1 MAASSAAGQ
10 SVVISGF
17 RIDTAS
23 LSPRNEIPLMSLTS
37 DYMVDRRR
45 LRRKLGFW
53 RIGAIGALLLAA
65 LVATAKFSGLDTIEK
80 ATPHIAR
87 LDIEGIIA
95 GGDDTIQLIKDIGK
109 SKASAVLLK
118 IDSPGGTT
126 AGAERLY
133 LELRKLAEKKPMVAV
148 VNTMAA
154 SGGYIAAIGADEIVV
169 RGNSLVGSIGVLFQ
183 FPNFTKVLDTV
194 GVKVEEIKS
203 TSSKASPNGFEP
215 TSEAAR
221 AAINALVV
229 DSYGWFKELVKSAP
243 SRRRGTRS
251 GRRRSRLHRSSEPP
265 AKLADLIG
273 GETEAIAWLET
284 NKNIAKKLPVR
295 DWKKKPSLER
305 VGLLGLASTGA
316 RAAVSRP
323 LRRSSTALVGLKSE
337 RTLTGCWRFG
347 RVLQR
352 VNFLGLGFSWIPRP
366 HMEAS

>member
-1 MAASSAAGQ
+1 
-10 SVVISGF
+10 
-17 RIDTAS
+17 
-23 LSPRNEIPLMSLTS
+23 MSLTS

-95 GGDDTIQLIKDIGK
+95 GGDDTIQLIKDIGE

-203 TSSKASPNGFEP
+203 TPLKASPNGFEP

-229 DSYGWFKELVKSAP
+229 DSYGWFKELVKE
-243 SRRRGTRS
+243 RRHLDDAELARVVD
-251 GRRRSRLHRSSEPP
+251 GRVFTGRQSLPL
-265 AKLADLIG
+265 KLADLIG

-316 RAAVSRP
+316 RAAGLSP
-323 LRRSSTALVGLKSE
+323 LAAIIDRLGGVEERANLDGLLAIWQGPSA
-337 RTLTGCWRFG
+337 R
-347 RVLQR
+347 
-352 VNFLGLGFSWIPRP
+352 
-366 HMEAS
+366 